1 MYQLKYSYLQ
11 QLALKNPCFIKGALH
26 KIMQRNMNC
35 NNNAEN
41 VMAKKQTNA
50 ENELSGMIYLH
61 TYPCPPFS
69 PHQADL
75 SVHPSIHCLFS
86 DSIISFFS
94 YHWTNI
100 LQVYVL
106 KPYSISVIFFSAW
119 WHSELYLESAMKYK
133 TKFTNELNICKGK
146 VL

>member
-50 ENELSGMIYLH
+50 ENELSGMIYLS
-61 TYPCPPFS
+61 TN
-69 PHQADL
+69 L
-75 SVHPSIHCLFS
+75 SLSALQSTSGWSVCPSIHPLF
-86 DSIISFFS
+86 
-94 YHWTNI
+94 
-100 LQVYVL
+100 
-106 KPYSISVIFFSAW
+106 IFR
-119 WHSELYLESAMKYK
+119 
-133 TKFTNELNICKGK
+133 
-146 VL
+146 